1 MIDMQIDLASVGME
15 KGKQY
20 ETIITTTSCDD
31 IKNAAPIGVICAG
44 QDKVLNRIFKGSRTL
59 ENIISKREFIVN
71 ITHNPEVF
79 TLSTVGNLPEDYFNE
94 ANSLKCADAYFKCEV
109 ISLKEAVKQSDPVKS
124 NGEAIVIKS
133 KVTQL
138 VINKQTRP
146 INRGFGYV
154 IESLSNLTRVDIVG
168 EEQKEEYFERFREA
182 NRIVTKV
189 GYKQDI
195 EAMQKIKKEL
205 IKKGFKP

>member
-94 ANSLKCADAYFKCEV
+94 DNSLKCADAYFKCEV

-195 EAMQKIKKEL
+195 EAMQKIKK
-205 IKKGFKP
+205 GFKP

>member
-1 MIDMQIDLASVGME
+1 MQIDLASVGME

-94 ANSLKCADAYFKCEV
+94 DNSLKCADAYFKCEV

-133 KVTQL
+133 KVIQL

>member
-1 MIDMQIDLASVGME
+1 MQIDLASVGME

-79 TLSTVGNLPEDYFNE
+79 TLSTVGNLPEDYFN
-94 ANSLKCADAYFKCEV
+94 
-109 ISLKEAVKQSDPVKS
+109 
-124 NGEAIVIKS
+124 
-133 KVTQL
+133 
-138 VINKQTRP
+138 
-146 INRGFGYV
+146 
-154 IESLSNLTRVDIVG
+154 
-168 EEQKEEYFERFREA
+168 
-182 NRIVTKV
+182 
-189 GYKQDI
+189 
-195 EAMQKIKKEL
+195 
-205 IKKGFKP
+205 

>member
-1 MIDMQIDLASVGME
+1 MIL
-15 KGKQY
+15 
-20 ETIITTTSCDD
+20 
-31 IKNAAPIGVICAG
+31 
-44 QDKVLNRIFKGSRTL
+44 
-59 ENIISKREFIVN
+59 
-71 ITHNPEVF
+71 
-79 TLSTVGNLPEDYFNE
+79 
-94 ANSLKCADAYFKCEV
+94 
-109 ISLKEAVKQSDPVKS
+109 
-124 NGEAIVIKS
+124 S